1 VVVKGLL
8 TPENAKESLAR
19 GAAAIQVSNHGGRQ
33 LDTVPAAIAALPGIV
48 EAVGPNVPVFL
59 DGGVRRGVHVFKA
72 LALGATAV
80 GVGRPTL
87 YSLALGGAS
96 GVTSMFDVLK
106 TELQLAMKLAGCA
119 SIKDITRKFVT

>member
-1 VVVKGLL
+1 VAKGIL
-8 TPENAKESLAR
+8 TPENARECMAH

-33 LDTVPAAIAALPGIV
+33 LDTVPAAITALPRIV
-48 EAVGPNVPVFL
+48 EAVGSNVPVLL

-72 LALGATAV
+72 LALGASAV

-87 YSLALGGAS
+87 YSLALGGAP
-96 GVTSMFDVLK
+96 GVASMFDVLK

-119 SIKDITRKFVT
+119 RVQDISRKFVT